1 MTNSFFLTRWLLA
14 GMRWLYDSIM
24 SSGMQASYAI
34 VLTIFI
40 FTLGVRCLTIFGDIK
55 SRKSSVQM
63 QEIQPD
69 LDRIMK
75 KYQNDPKRM
84 NQERS
89 KLMKEKGVST
99 MSGCLPLL
107 IMMPLLFM
115 FINAFRAWSNEQML
129 SLLLTMD
136 KDPQAGVALF
146 SQYRFFWI
154 LNIWR
159 PDNLTSSAVLTGEQ
173 FWRTFATTKST
184 YIDKFIF
191 YTEHQQALDE
201 LLLRMGFFVKD
212 ATGTLAIAEDSTA
225 FLAAYETLM
234 DPIINAEAYKGFV
247 NGYAILPIL
256 AGATSFLLSW
266 VSMQQQKQNKKEEDD
281 KGNAANQAANMGKSM
296 MYIMPAMSVF
306 FCWQYDA
313 TFSIYWILSNIIA
326 VGINV
331 IINKRLPYI
340 IERDKRRREAKQ
352 IKEKN

>member
-14 GMRWLYDSIM
+14 GMRWLYESIM
-24 SSGMQASYAI
+24 SSGIQASYAI

-40 FTLGVRCLTIFGDIK
+40 FTLGVRCLTIFSDIK

-69 LDRIMK
+69 LDRLMK

-136 KDPQAGVALF
+136 KDPQAGIALF
-146 SQYRFFWI
+146 NQYRFFWI

-173 FWRTFATTKST
+173 FWRTFAATKAT

-212 ATGTLAIAEDSTA
+212 AAGALTFAEDNTA
-225 FLAAYETLM
+225 FLSAYETI
-234 DPIINAEAYKGFV
+234 P
-247 NGYAILPIL
+247 
-256 AGATSFLLSW
+256 SW
-266 VSMQQQKQNKKEEDD
+266 P
-281 KGNAANQAANMGKSM
+281 AAPRSSCPGCPCSSRTK
-296 MYIMPAMSVF
+296 
-306 FCWQYDA
+306 
-313 TFSIYWILSNIIA
+313 T
-326 VGINV
+326 
-331 IINKRLPYI
+331 
-340 IERDKRRREAKQ
+340 RRSRRPPTPTPRRPTWARA
-352 IKEKN
+352 

>member
-14 GMRWLYDSIM
+14 GMRWMYETIV

-34 VLTIFI
+34 VLTIFL
-40 FTLGVRCLTIFGDIK
+40 FTLRVRCLTLFSDIK

-75 KYQNDPKRM
+75 KYQNDPRRM

-89 KLMKEKGVST
+89 KFMKEKGVST
-99 MSGCLPLL
+99 MSGCLPML

-129 SLLLTMD
+129 SLLLTID
-136 KDPQAGVALF
+136 KDPQAGIELF
-146 SQYRFFWI
+146 NQYKFFWI

-173 FWRTFATTKST
+173 FWRTFALTKGT
-184 YIDKFIF
+184 FVDKFIF
-191 YTEHQQALDE
+191 YTEHQAALDE

-212 ATGTLAIAEDSTA
+212 AAGALTIAEDSSA
-225 FLAAYETLM
+225 FLTAYETIM
-234 DPIINAEAYKGFV
+234 GPCIDAYKGYV
-247 NGYAILPIL
+247 NGYAVLPIL
-256 AGATSFLLSW
+256 AGGTSFLLSW
-266 VSMQQQKQNKKEEDD
+266 VSMQQQNKNKKEES
-281 KGNAANQAANMGKSM
+281 ANNPSAQAANMGKTM
-296 MYIMPAMSVF
+296 MYIMPAMSVL

-313 TFSIYWILSNIIA
+313 TFSIYWILSNVIA
-326 VGINV
+326 TVINV
-331 IINKRLPYI
+331 IINKRLPNI
-340 IERDKRRREAKQ
+340 IERDKRKREAKL
-352 IKEKN
+352 IKESN

>member
-14 GMRWLYDSIM
+14 GMRWLYESIM

-40 FTLGVRCLTIFGDIK
+40 FTLGVRCLTIFSDIK
-55 SRKSSVQM
+55 SRKSSAQM

-84 NQERS
+84 NQERN
-89 KLMKEKGVST
+89 KFMKEKGVST

-136 KDPQAGVALF
+136 QDPQAGIQLF

-173 FWRTFATTKST
+173 FWRTFAETKAT
-184 YIDKFIF
+184 FVDKFIF
-191 YTEHQQALDE
+191 YTEHQEALDE

-212 ATGTLAIAEDSTA
+212 AAGALSIAEDNTV
-225 FLAAYETLM
+225 FLAAYETM
-234 DPIINAEAYKGFV
+234 MGPCIDAYKGYV

-256 AGATSFLLSW
+256 AGGTSFLLSW
-266 VSMQQQKQNKKEEDD
+266 VSMQQQNKKQQEAELT
-281 KGNAANQAANMGKSM
+281 NPTAQANNMGKSM
-296 MYIMPAMSVF
+296 MYIMPVMSVF

-313 TFSIYWILSNIIA
+313 TFSIYWIISNVIA
-326 VGINV
+326 TVINV
-331 IINKRLPYI
+331 ILNKKLPAI
-340 IERDKRRREAKQ
+340 VERDKKRREAKL

>member
-1 MTNSFFLTRWLLA
+1 MTKSFFLTKWLLT
-14 GMRWLYDSIM
+14 GMRWMYETIM
-24 SSGMQASYAI
+24 SSTGMQASYAI

-40 FTLGVRCLTIFGDIK
+40 FTLGVRCLTVFGDIK
-55 SRKSSVQM
+55 SRKSSMQM

-69 LDRIMK
+69 IDRLMK

-84 NQERS
+84 NQERN

-136 KDPQAGVALF
+136 KDPQAGIELF
-146 SQYRFFWI
+146 NQYRFLWI

-173 FWRTFATTKST
+173 FWRTFAATKNT

-212 ATGTLAIAEDSTA
+212 AAGALAIAEDNTA
-225 FLAAYETLM
+225 FLTAYETIM
-234 DPIINAEAYKGFV
+234 GPCIDAYKGFV
-247 NGYAILPIL
+247 NGYAILPLL
-256 AGATSFLLSW
+256 AGGTSFLLSW
-266 VSMQQQKQNKKEEDD
+266 VSMQQQNKKQKEAEQTSA
-281 KGNAANQAANMGKSM
+281 NAQANSMGKSM
-296 MYIMPAMSVF
+296 MYIMPAMSVI

-313 TFSIYWILSNIIA
+313 TFSVYWIISNVIA
-326 VGINV
+326 TCINV
-331 IINKRLPYI
+331 ILNKKLPAI
-340 IERDKRRREAKQ
+340 IERDKRRREAKL
-352 IKEKN
+352 IKESK

>member
-1 MTNSFFLTRWLLA
+1 MTNSFFLTRWLLN
-14 GMRWLYDSIM
+14 GMRSVYEAIM
-24 SSGMQASYAI
+24 STGMQASYAI

-40 FTLGVRCLTIFGDIK
+40 FTLGVRCLSVFGDIK
-55 SRKSSVQM
+55 SRKSSMQM

-69 LDRIMK
+69 LDRLMK

-146 SQYRFFWI
+146 SQYKFFWI

-159 PDNLTSSAVLTGEQ
+159 PDNLSSSAVLTGEQ
-173 FWRTFATTKST
+173 FWRTFAQTKAS

-191 YTEHQQALDE
+191 YTENQQALDE

-212 ATGTLAIAEDSTA
+212 AAGALAIAEDNTV
-225 FLAAYETLM
+225 FLAAYESLM
-234 DPIINAEAYKGFV
+234 DPIINAEAYKGYV
-247 NGYAILPIL
+247 NGLAILPIL
-256 AGATSFLLSW
+256 AGGTSFLLSW
-266 VSMQQQKQNKKEEDD
+266 VSMQQQNRKQKEQEVTNT
-281 KGNAANQAANMGKSM
+281 NAQANNMGKSM

-313 TFSIYWILSNIIA
+313 TFSIYWILSNVFA
-326 VGINV
+326 TGINV
-331 IINKRLPYI
+331 ILNKMLPTML
-340 IERDKRRREAKQ
+340 ERDKQKREAKL

>member
-1 MTNSFFLTRWLLA
+1 MTNSFVLTRWLLS
-14 GMRWLYDSIM
+14 GMRWLYETILSGT
-24 SSGMQASYAI
+24 GMQASYAI

-40 FTLGVRCLTIFGDIK
+40 FTLAIRSLSIFGDIK
-55 SRKSSVQM
+55 SRKSSMQM

-69 LDRIMK
+69 LDRLMK

-136 KDPQAGVALF
+136 QAPQAGIALF
-146 SQYRFFWI
+146 SQYRFLWI
-154 LNIWR
+154 FNIWR
-159 PDNLTSSAVLTGEQ
+159 PDNLTSSVVLTGEQ
-173 FWRTFATTKST
+173 FWRTFAATKNT

-212 ATGTLAIAEDSTA
+212 AAGALSIAEDNTA
-225 FLAAYETLM
+225 FLAAYETM
-234 DPIINAEAYKGFV
+234 MAPCIDTYKEYV
-247 NGYAILPIL
+247 NGWAILPLL
-256 AGATSFLLSW
+256 AGGTSFLLSW
-266 VSMQQQKQNKKEEDD
+266 ISMQQQNKNKKEQDTSNNP
-281 KGNAANQAANMGKSM
+281 NAQAANMGKSM

-313 TFSIYWILSNIIA
+313 TFSIYWIFSNVFA
-326 VGINV
+326 TVINV
-331 IINKRLPYI
+331 ILNKKLPAA
-340 IERDKRRREAKQ
+340 IERDKQKREAKR
-352 IKEKN
+352 IKENN